1 MTSATAEGASGA
13 RVRILEGTSRAIC
26 KRGVRTSL
34 EEIAAESGCA
44 RATIYRHFP
53 GGREELLAALVRHE
67 HARFFLRLGEAV
79 RDATSIEEV
88 VFRGLVVAHRALR
101 ELEVLQ
107 IVLREQPEL
116 LEPSLVR
123 TGPSTLR
130 LVADFLAPFL
140 QAAAVEETSVADHAD
155 YLARMV
161 LSLMSSPGRFD
172 LDDPE
177 ATRDLVRCELL
188 GAMGAPA

>member
-1 MTSATAEGASGA
+1 MTAAAVPEVPEVRT
-13 RVRILEGTSRAIC
+13 RILEGTSRAIC
-26 KRGVRTSL
+26 RRGVRASL
-34 EEIAAESGCA
+34 EEIATESGCA

-53 GGREELLAALVRHE
+53 GGREELLGALVRHE

-79 RDATSIEEV
+79 ADASDLQEVIE
-88 VFRGLVVAHRALR
+88 RGLVVAHRALT

-130 LVADFLAPFL
+130 LVSDFLAPFL
-140 QAAAVEETSVADHAD
+140 REAGAEPEHVAEDAE

-161 LSLMSSPGRFD
+161 LSYISSPGRFD
-172 LDDPE
+172 LEDP
-177 ATRDLVRCELL
+177 AAVRDLVRCELL
-188 GAMGAPA
+188 GAMAVR